1 MRPRRAFRPA
11 GDALEA
17 RWVPS
22 SPGVHH
28 AAVAHL
34 HAHHPAHVHRH
45 LVAGHAGTLTAG
57 LLGGFVGAS
66 LANNPFPFASGTL
79 FGSLGAP
86 GSRAA
91 VLSFL
96 PASGAGGFGT
106 FFPGP
111 LGLTGGQILFGQL
124 GPRFALLSSIPPST
138 FSASNFAATLQGPGG
153 NLNGLVLFGGPLGSP
168 GGTLNGLVF

>member
-22 SPGVHH
+22 FAGVHH
-28 AAVAHL
+28 AAIAHL
-34 HAHHPAHVHRH
+34 HHPAHVHHH
-45 LVAGHAGTLTAG
+45 LANRTGTLTG
-57 LLGGFVGAS
+57 GLGGGLVGAS
-66 LANNPFPFASGTL
+66 VGNNLFPFAAGTL
-79 FGSLGAP
+79 FGALAAG
-86 GSRAA
+86 GNRAG
-91 VLSFL
+91 VLTFL

-106 FFPGP
+106 FGPGP

-124 GPRFALLSSIPPST
+124 GPNYALLSSIPPST
-138 FSASNFAATLQGPGG
+138 VAASDFAASLQGPGG
-153 NLNGLVLFGGPLGSP
+153 DLNGLVLYGGPGFTP